1 LFSELL
7 SLPGLASAVLESV
20 ALESAFLESVVL
32 GSVVLGSVVLGS
44 VVLGSGLLLAEGPE
58 SVARRLAVTVAVNS
72 SPDAPDGR
80 AAVAA
85 DASIRAAFVSA
96 LCIRDKSGVFIV
108 HLIGAD

>member
-1 LFSELL
+1 LLSELL
-7 SLPGLASAVLESV
+7 SLPDLASAVSETV
-20 ALESAFLESVVL
+20 GLESVVL
-32 GSVVLGSVVLGS
+32 GSVVLASVVLGS

-72 SPDAPDGR
+72 APDAPDAR

-85 DASIRAAFVSA
+85 DASLRAAFVSA

>member
-1 LFSELL
+1 M
-7 SLPGLASAVLESV
+7 PGLASAVLESV
-20 ALESAFLESVVL
+20 ALESAFLE
-32 GSVVLGSVVLGS
+32 SVVLGS

-72 SPDAPDGR
+72 SPDAPDVR

-85 DASIRAAFVSA
+85 DASLRVAFVSA

>member
-1 LFSELL
+1 M
-7 SLPGLASAVLESV
+7 PGLASAVLESV

-32 GSVVLGSVVLGS
+32 GSVVLGS
-44 VVLGSGLLLAEGPE
+44 GLLLAERPE
-58 SVARRLAVTVAVNS
+58 SLARRLAVTVAVNS
-72 SPDAPDGR
+72 SPDAPDVR

-85 DASIRAAFVSA
+85 DASLRAAFVSA